1 MKQFKFS
8 ALAVMITSAI
18 SASSLSAVAS
28 EYKVSSLKQSSQV
41 SAKQQI
47 PTVSG
52 MKNQVDPINGQT
64 TFAWAPVGV
73 AVPALSAVAPEH
85 QLEFAATHYLNL
97 LTGAA
102 TKGALVGL
110 KPALVS
116 AHQSDDGVKI
126 AKFRQE
132 FLGIEVF
139 NKEYNV
145 LMDAEFALVAGSGSL
160 ISAAAAPKATALS
173 AFGNADTAIRQA
185 YAAAGGD
192 EQQLELS
199 ALEPSGKYEQ
209 FSATGQQGSVKML
222 GEPRAKPVFFEK
234 KQKLIPAH
242 YVEMEVS
249 SDDAVDSDYFSYVIS
264 SETGEVLFKNNLK
277 AHAADFEYRIYAN
290 ADGTPWDSPHGNVI
304 PATSA
309 TQVDAT
315 AYLDAPL
322 VKLTHGPIS
331 KKDPWLLETATTTVG
346 NNVTAYAD
354 VVAPD
359 GFTNGDYYAETTAA
373 KVFDYKY
380 RTAEAETSVNN
391 RKAAIVNLF
400 YMNNYLHDVFY
411 DYGFDE
417 AAGNAQLLNYERGGV
432 EGDPIRAEVQD
443 NSGFNNANM
452 STPADGRSPRMQ
464 MYLWDSKDA
473 EFGKDYGVSATTA
486 SGGAIALTA
495 LQRSSFGAGQFSLS
509 GELVELIDTVAPTR
523 DACTAAVN
531 AAELAGKIAILDRGA
546 CNFTQKVTMA
556 QNAGAIAAI
565 VVNNT
570 AVGLPGMGSGTAPA
584 DVAAAAAV
592 KIPNIGISLADGT
605 NLYAALA
612 AGETVTVEMF
622 NDKPFK
628 DSSWDNA
635 IVSHEWGHY
644 ISNRLVGNGSGLYN
658 NQGRSMGEGWGDF
671 HALMTISEAKDLEL
685 PDNDKLQRAYAAIS
699 YVDSFYYGIRSV
711 PYSQDRDVNY
721 KTFQNI
727 EVGRGVAIDTST
739 GTARAQVHS
748 AGEVW
753 ATMLWDGFVN
763 LVNDDRHSFD
773 EAKHRMLGY
782 LVNGYKMT
790 PVGPTYTEARDAIL
804 AAAYA
809 KDPEDYKLL
818 LKAFADR
825 GMGLGAQSPDRDN
838 AQHTGVVESFE
849 TELSTFEVSGHTI
862 NRNYEGLTAGF
873 CTNNNILDNGET
885 GTLSFKFTNRGS
897 EVLENVKAK
906 VEVTSGQ
913 TVTFAN
919 DGEFTLP
926 KVDILKTVSS
936 APLEFKLEGATT
948 ADTVTFKVSFPDL
961 DEAIVTKEYSLS
973 DLVNLNFKD
982 RAPVNQESMDDMES
996 YASLNNFKE
1005 VVIAGGDM
1013 AKGTRALDS
1022 TYAGFFESVGHPVGE
1037 QYMYIANNGF
1047 SSDVAYETKTFEIGY
1062 GGDFV
1067 LSFWHYFEFEENY
1080 DGGVIE
1086 ISLNGGAWVDVT
1098 KVQVGTTSTG
1108 QPVYPQ
1114 LSGGYTG
1121 ELEELLPD
1129 RSTYTGVMNDSFG
1142 GVETV
1147 NFGSG
1152 LNGNQAKLRFRAV
1165 SDSNSNEFGWVI
1177 DNVKLQNIGSGVF
1190 SDVVAGDSIACDN
1203 RKPMIT
1209 SISSSVAEVNEGGDI
1224 KLTAVAQDANAADT
1238 LTYSWAQV
1246 SGTAATITNATAAEA
1261 TVKAP
1266 QVSATEILSFE
1277 VTVSDGKD
1285 SVKSTVAVKVNNVPT
1300 PLPVVNPPKKS
1311 SSGSF
1316 GWLSLMLL
1324 PLALLRRRRN

>member
-1 MKQFKFS
+1 MKQFKYS

-18 SASSLSAVAS
+18 GASSLSVVAS
-28 EYKVSSLKQSSQV
+28 EYKISNLKQSAQL
-41 SAKQQI
+41 SAAKQI

-52 MKNQVDPINGQT
+52 MKNQVEPTSGQT

-85 QLEFAATHYLNL
+85 QLEFAATHYLNV
-97 LTGAA
+97 LTGASA
-102 TKGALVGL
+102 KSALVGL

-116 AHQSDDGVKI
+116 SHLSDDGVKI

-132 FLGIEVF
+132 YQGIEVF

-145 LMDAEFALVAGSGSL
+145 LMDAEFGLVAGSGSL
-160 ISAAAAPKATALS
+160 IAAAAAPKVSSLS
-173 AFGNADTAIRQA
+173 AFGQAETAIRQA
-185 YAAAGGD
+185 FSAAGGD
-192 EQQLELS
+192 EQQLQLS
-199 ALEPSGKYEQ
+199 ALESGDKYSQ
-209 FSATGQQGSVKML
+209 FSAAEQQGSVKLL

-242 YVEMEVS
+242 YVEMEVTT
-249 SDDAVDSDYFSYVIS
+249 DDAVDSDYYSYVIS

-290 ADGTPWDSPHGNVI
+290 EDGTPWDGPHGNVI

-315 AYLDAPL
+315 AYLEAPL
-322 VKLTHGPIS
+322 RKLTHGPIS

-359 GFTNGDYYAETTAA
+359 GFTNGDYHAETTGA

-380 RTAEAETSVNN
+380 RTDEAETSVNN

-473 EFGKDYGVSATTA
+473 EFGKDYGVAA
-486 SGGAIALTA
+486 MADGVAITLTA
-495 LQRSSFGAGQFSLS
+495 LQRSSFGAGQFNLS
-509 GELVELIDTVAPTR
+509 GELAVLVDTVAPTR
-523 DACTAAVN
+523 DGCTAAVN
-531 AAELAGKIAILDRGA
+531 AAELAGKIAILDRGT
-546 CNFTQKVTMA
+546 CNFTQKVKMA
-556 QNAGAIAAI
+556 QDAGAIAAI
-565 VVNNT
+565 VVNNS
-570 AVGLPGMGSGTAPA
+570 AVGLPAMGSGTAPA

-592 KIPNIGISLADGT
+592 KIPNIGISQAEG
-605 NLYAALA
+605 NSLYAAIE
-612 AGETVTVEMF
+612 AGQTVNVEMF

-685 PDNDKLQRAYAAIS
+685 PDNDKLQRAYAAIT

-727 EVGRGVAIDTST
+727 EVGRGVAIDGNT
-739 GTARAQVHS
+739 GAAQVHS

-825 GMGLGAQSPDRDN
+825 GMGLGAQAPDRDDP
-838 AQHTGVVESFE
+838 QHTGVVESFK
-849 TELSTFEVSGHTI
+849 TELNTFEVSGHTI
-862 NRNYEGLTAGF
+862 NRNYEGLTTGF
-873 CTNNNILDNGET
+873 CTNNNIIDNGET
-885 GTLSFKFTNRGS
+885 GTLSFKFANRGS
-897 EVLENVKAK
+897 AALENIKAK

-919 DGEFTLP
+919 NGEFTLP
-926 KVDILKTVSS
+926 KVGVLQTVSS

-948 ADTVTFKVSFPDL
+948 ADTLTFKVSFPDL
-961 DEAIVTKEYSLS
+961 DETIITEEYSLS

-982 RAPVNQESMDDMES
+982 RAPVNQQSMDDMETF
-996 YASLNNFKE
+996 ASLNNFKE

-1013 AKGTRALDS
+1013 AKGTRVLDD
-1022 TYAGFFESVGHPVGE
+1022 TYAALFNSVGHPVDS

-1086 ISLNGGAWVDVT
+1086 ASLNGGAWVDVT
-1098 KVQVGTTSTG
+1098 KVQVGTSSTG
-1108 QPVYPQ
+1108 QAVYPQ
-1114 LSGGYTG
+1114 FSGGYTG
-1121 ELEELLPD
+1121 ELEELLPN
-1129 RSTYTGVMNDSFG
+1129 RGTYTGVMNDNLG
-1142 GVETV
+1142 GVESI
-1147 NFGSG
+1147 NFGAG
-1152 LNGNQAKLRFRAV
+1152 LNGNQIKLRFRVV
-1165 SDSNSNEFGWVI
+1165 SDSNTNAFGWVI
-1177 DNVKLQNIGSGVF
+1177 DNVKVQNIGTSVF
-1190 SDVVAGDSIACDN
+1190 SDVVAGDSVACDN

-1209 SISSSVAEVNEGGDI
+1209 KVSTSVAEVNEGGDV
-1224 KLTAVAQDANAADT
+1224 KLTAVAQDANASDT
-1238 LTYSWAQV
+1238 LTYSWVQL

-1266 QVSATEILSFE
+1266 QVSATETLSFE

-1285 SVKSTVAVKVNNVPT
+1285 SVKSTVALKVNNVPT
-1300 PLPVVNPPKKS
+1300 PPPAVNPPKK

-1324 PLALLRRRRN
+1324 PLALLRRRRK